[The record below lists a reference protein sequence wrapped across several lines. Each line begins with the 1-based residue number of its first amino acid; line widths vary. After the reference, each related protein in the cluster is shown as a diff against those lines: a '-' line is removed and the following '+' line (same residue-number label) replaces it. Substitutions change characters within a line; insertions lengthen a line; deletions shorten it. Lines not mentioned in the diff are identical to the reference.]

1 MKSFPFWK
9 PGQFFFWK
17 FFPTNKLPNTSF
29 VLYIR
34 RLQNGLW
41 ESPGTKTAHITQGKL
56 HSFTHFPPINSNS
69 SFQLLRP
76 KRWESS
82 LTLFPP
88 HTTFDLAAN
97 ATGSVF
103 KIYPT
108 LTLSHD
114 LHIYEYR
121 CVPPSPPAWSAY
133 RGLLNWSSWSAPT
146 LSLLQSSLSTAAR
159 TILFQHKSDFIN
171 SLFHPRSSTISP
183 TTLHLGH
190 CVQGHQAVF

>member
-1 MKSFPFWK
+1 MGFSRQEYWSGSPC
-9 PGQFFFWK
+9 P
-17 FFPTNKLPNTSF
+17 
-29 VLYIR
+29 
-34 RLQNGLW
+34 
-41 ESPGTKTAHITQGKL
+41 SPGHLPDPGIEPRSPAWQADSLLSEPQGKL

-69 SFQLLRP
+69 TFQLLRP

-82 LTLFPP
+82 LTLFSP
-88 HTTFDLAAN
+88 HTTFDLASN

-108 LTLSHD
+108 LTLSHN
-114 LHIYEYR
+114 LHIYEYH

-159 TILFQHKSDFIN
+159 TILFQQKSDFIN
-171 SLFHPRSSTISP
+171 SLFHPQSSTISP
-183 TTLHLGH
+183 TTLHLAH
-190 CVQGHQAVF
+190 CVQGHQAIF